1 MTTTQS
7 RPPGASAEPATGKQ
21 FVKFSFFRL
30 RDDIRAAPPADRA
43 ALASELMALIDRS
56 AERML
61 TRTYS
66 TVGTRA
72 DTDFLIWQVSDD
84 LGEIQDWHG
93 ALLGSAVGAALERPH
108 SLLSM
113 TMRSIYSNPLH
124 AGAGG
129 RDRLRDD
136 GGTADY
142 LFVYPMV
149 KTKAWYQLPQA
160 ERQAIMNEHI
170 AVGHKY
176 HDVKI
181 NTTYSYGLDDQE
193 FVVAFEA
200 DNPGR
205 FLALVRE
212 LRTSRS
218 TSYTER
224 DTPMFTC
231 RRQSPEAL
239 MRSIGLRG

>member
-1 MTTTQS
+1 MTTTES
-7 RPPGASAEPATGKQ
+7 RPTDAAAGPATGKQ

-30 RDDIRAAPPADRA
+30 RDDVRAAPIEDRA
-43 ALASELMALIDRS
+43 ALASGLMALIERS
-56 AERML
+56 AARML

-72 DTDFLIWQVSDD
+72 DTDFLIWQVADD

-93 ALLGSAVGAALERPH
+93 ALLGSAVGAALARPH

-113 TMRSIYSNPLH
+113 TMRSMYSNPLH